1 MAHSFAGLAG
11 EFPTAV
17 PEIFEL
23 ASIDPVFAH
32 RAEAFEEIT
41 QVLAEAETSIEDVT
55 PQDRRALEARRAE
68 LRAQLYTAL
77 CNVTGDDRWC
87 DEAAAGTEG
96 PSPPPLPRRSAA

>member
-1 MAHSFAGLAG
+1 
-11 EFPTAV
+11 
-17 PEIFEL
+17 
-23 ASIDPVFAH
+23 
-32 RAEAFEEIT
+32 
-41 QVLAEAETSIEDVT
+41 VT

>member
-1 MAHSFAGLAG
+1 MTHSFAGLAG

-23 ASIDPVFAH
+23 ASVDPVFAH
-32 RAEAFEEIT
+32 LAEAFEEIT
-41 QVLAEAETSIEDVT
+41 QVLGEAETSIEDVT

-77 CNVTGDDRWC
+77 CNVTGDECWC

-96 PSPPPLPRRSAA
+96 SSPPPLPRRSAA